1 MALHTGFDQ
10 ADDAAALRVSRPYA
24 WLVFALTFGLLISDY
39 MSRQV
44 LNAVFPLL
52 KAEWMLSDTQLGSL
66 SSIVALLV
74 GMLTFPLSVL
84 ADRWGRVKSIVLM
97 AAIWS
102 LATAA
107 CALAAS
113 YQQMFWA
120 RFFVGVGEAAYGS
133 VGVAVVVSLFPLR
146 LRSTIV
152 GAFMAG
158 GAFGSVLG
166 MALGGAIAAMVGWR
180 WAFGAMAGFGLMLV
194 VIYLFTVSDA
204 KVNVARS
211 PAGAAAGEGKGRGK
225 FSLKQL
231 LRDLFSSRSIMCAYI
246 GSGLQLFVLAT
257 FMAWL
262 PSFLNRYYGLETAQA
277 GGVSAIF
284 VLIGA
289 VGMILGGNLTD
300 YLSRKDPERKWYV
313 AIGYCL
319 ITLVLVGGALQLPV
333 GKAQLILLG
342 FGLLLSAGTVGPAGA
357 IVTNLT
363 PSPIHATAFAT
374 LTLFNNFL
382 GLAAG
387 PYITGVVADRF
398 DLITALQVATAMP
411 IFALVAF
418 FIGRLSYAKDI
429 DAFRL
434 RNSGGAT
441 PRVA

>member
-1 MALHTGFDQ
+1 MAIHAGFDKS
-10 ADDAAALRVSRPYA
+10 DDGAALRVPRPYA

-52 KAEWMLSDTQLGSL
+52 KAEWMLSDKQLGSL

-74 GMLTFPLSVL
+74 GTLTFPLSVV

-97 AAIWS
+97 AMLWS

-113 YQQMFWA
+113 FDQMFWA

-133 VGVAVVVSLFPLR
+133 VGVALVVSLFPVQ

-158 GAFGSVLG
+158 GAFGSVFG
-166 MALGGAIAAMVGWR
+166 MALGGLIAAQLGWR
-180 WAFGAMAGFGLMLV
+180 WAFGAMAGFGFLLV
-194 VIYLFTVSDA
+194 AVYFLTVSDRKTGGA
-204 KVNVARS
+204 SAAPGGP
-211 PAGAAAGEGKGRGK
+211 PA
-225 FSLKQL
+225 FDLKKL
-231 LRDLFSSRSIMCAYI
+231 LRDLFFSRSIICAYV
-246 GSGLQLFVLAT
+246 GSGLQLFVLAS

-262 PSFLNRYYGLETAQA
+262 PSFLNRYYGFETGRA
-277 GGVSAIF
+277 GVVAAIF

-289 VGMILGGNLTD
+289 VGMIVCGNLTD
-300 YLSRKDPERKWYV
+300 RLSRRDPERKWFV
-313 AIGYCL
+313 AIGYCV
-319 ITLVLVGGALQLPV
+319 ITLVLIGIALRLPLGTPQLV
-333 GKAQLILLG
+333 VLG
-342 FGLLLSAGTVGPAGA
+342 FGLFLSAGTTGPAGA

-387 PYITGVVADRF
+387 PYVTGVIADQQDLLAALRF
-398 DLITALQVATAMP
+398 AAAVPLLAI
-411 IFALVAF
+411 VAF
-418 FIGRLSYAKDI
+418 LVGRLSYGRDI
-429 DAFRL
+429 QAYRL
-434 RNSGGAT
+434 RHAT
-441 PRVA
+441 PSAPKAA

>member
-1 MALHTGFDQ
+1 MAIHAGLDQ
-10 ADDAAALRVSRPYA
+10 SDDSAALRVSRPYA

-52 KAEWMLSDTQLGSL
+52 KAEWILSDKQLGSL

-74 GMLTFPLSVL
+74 GILTFPLSVV

-97 AAIWS
+97 AALWS
-102 LATAA
+102 LATSA

-113 YQQMFWA
+113 FDQMFWA

-133 VGVAVVVSLFPLR
+133 VGVALVVSLFPVQ

-152 GAFMAG
+152 GTFMAG

-166 MALGGAIAAMVGWR
+166 MALGGLIAAQLGWR
-180 WAFGAMAGFGLMLV
+180 WAFGAMAGFGFLLV
-194 VIYLFTVSDA
+194 ITYFLTVSDT
-204 KVNVARS
+204 KTGGG
-211 PAGAAAGEGKGRGK
+211 PAERRALPA
-225 FSLKQL
+225 FNLKQL
-231 LRDLFSSRSIMCAYI
+231 FGDLFSTRSIICAYI
-246 GSGLQLFVLAT
+246 GSGLQLFVLAS

-262 PSFLNRYYGLETAQA
+262 PSFLNRYYGLATGRA
-277 GGVSAIF
+277 GIVSAIF

-289 VGMILGGNLTD
+289 LGMIFCGNLTD
-300 YLSRKDPERKWYV
+300 RLSRHDPVKKWYV

-319 ITLVLVGGALQLPV
+319 ITLVLVSIALQLPL
-333 GKAQLILLG
+333 GTAQLVVLG
-342 FGLLLSAGTVGPAGA
+342 FGLFLSAGTAGPAGA

-387 PYITGVVADRF
+387 PYITGAIADQK
-398 DLITALQVATAMP
+398 DLLTALQIAACVP
-411 IFALVAF
+411 ALAIVAF
-418 FIGRLSYAKDI
+418 LLGRLSYRKDI
-429 DAFRL
+429 
-434 RNSGGAT
+434 
-441 PRVA
+441 VACRPLHSAEQSVAPAAPTAV

>member
-1 MALHTGFDQ
+1 MAIHAGINQ
-10 ADDAAALRVSRPYA
+10 SDDTAALRVSRPYA

-74 GMLTFPLSVL
+74 GTLTFPLSVV

-97 AAIWS
+97 AALWS
-102 LATAA
+102 MATAA

-113 YQQMFWA
+113 FDQMFWA

-133 VGVAVVVSLFPLR
+133 VGVALVVSLFPQR

-166 MALGGAIAAMVGWR
+166 MALGGVIAAHLGWR
-180 WAFGAMAGFGLMLV
+180 WSFGAMAGFGFLLV
-194 VIYLFTVSDA
+194 VVYFMTVSDRKTGGTHA
-204 KVNVARS
+204 ERGGL
-211 PAGAAAGEGKGRGK
+211 PA
-225 FSLKQL
+225 FNLKKL
-231 LRDLFSSRSIMCAYI
+231 LKDLFSSRSIICAYV
-246 GSGLQLFVLAT
+246 GSGLQLFVLAS

-277 GGVSAIF
+277 GGISAIF

-289 VGMILGGNLTD
+289 VGMIVCGNLTD
-300 YLSRKDPERKWYV
+300 RLSRRDPERKWFV
-313 AIGYCL
+313 AIGYCVV
-319 ITLVLVGGALQLPV
+319 TLVLVGIALSLPV
-333 GKAQLILLG
+333 GTPQLMVLG
-342 FGLLLSAGTVGPAGA
+342 LGLFLSAGTTGPAGA

-387 PYITGVVADRF
+387 PYITGVIADQQ
-398 DLITALQVATAMP
+398 DLLTALRIAAAVPVLAIMA
-411 IFALVAF
+411 FLV
-418 FIGRLSYAKDI
+418 GRLSYHKDI
-429 DAFRL
+429 LAYQGRHAA
-434 RNSGGAT
+434 NSA
-441 PRVA
+441 PSAA

>member
-1 MALHTGFDQ
+1 MAIHAGINPS
-10 ADDAAALRVSRPYA
+10 DDSAALRVSRPYA

-52 KAEWMLSDTQLGSL
+52 KVEWLLSDTQLGSL

-74 GMLTFPLSVL
+74 GTLTFPLSVV

-97 AAIWS
+97 AALWS

-113 YQQMFWA
+113 FDQMFWA

-133 VGVAVVVSLFPLR
+133 VGVALVVSLFPQHLR
-146 LRSTIV
+146 ATIV

-166 MALGGAIAAMVGWR
+166 MALGGLIAAQLGWR
-180 WAFGAMAGFGLMLV
+180 WAFGAMAGFGFLLV
-194 VIYLFTVSDA
+194 ILYFMTVSDRKTGGTHA
-204 KVNVARS
+204 ERGAL
-211 PAGAAAGEGKGRGK
+211 PA
-225 FSLKQL
+225 FDLKKL
-231 LRDLFSSRSIMCAYI
+231 LRDLFSSRSIICAYM
-246 GSGLQLFVLAT
+246 GSGLQLFVLAS

-262 PSFLNRYYGLETAQA
+262 PSFLNRYYALETGRA
-277 GGVSAIF
+277 GVVAAVF

-289 VGMILGGNLTD
+289 VGMIVCGNLTD
-300 YLSRKDPERKWYV
+300 RLSRRDPERKWFV
-313 AIGYCL
+313 AIGYCVV
-319 ITLVLVGGALQLPV
+319 TLVLVGIALSLPV
-333 GKAQLILLG
+333 GTPQLVVLG
-342 FGLLLSAGTVGPAGA
+342 LGLFLSAGTTGPAGA

-387 PYITGVVADRF
+387 PYITGIIADQQDLLAALRVAGIVPV
-398 DLITALQVATAMP
+398 LAIA
-411 IFALVAF
+411 AF
-418 FIGRLSYAKDI
+418 LFGRLSYRKDI
-429 DAFRL
+429 QAYQVRHA
-434 RNSGGAT
+434 AT
-441 PRVA
+441 SAPSAA